1 LKTARQAVGRVGLDV
16 LDTEDEVVLCEQD
29 VVGLGQTDGLPE
41 ASLVQTPGSRS
52 A

>member
-1 LKTARQAVGRVGLDV
+1 MGHVGLDV

-29 VVGLGQTDGLPE
+29 VVGLGQTGGLPVAS
-41 ASLVQTPGSRS
+41 ASLVQTPGLRL

>member
-1 LKTARQAVGRVGLDV
+1 MGHVGLDV

-29 VVGLGQTDGLPE
+29 VVGLGQADGLPE
-41 ASLVQTPGSRS
+41 ASASWVQTPGLRL

>member
-1 LKTARQAVGRVGLDV
+1 MGHVGLNV

-29 VVGLGQTDGLPE
+29 VVGLGQADGLPE
-41 ASLVQTPGSRS
+41 ASALLVQTPGSRL